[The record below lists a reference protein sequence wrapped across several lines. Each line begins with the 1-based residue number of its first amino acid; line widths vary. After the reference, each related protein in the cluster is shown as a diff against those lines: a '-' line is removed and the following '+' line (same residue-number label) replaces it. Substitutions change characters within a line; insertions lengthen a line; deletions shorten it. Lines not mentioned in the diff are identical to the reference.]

1 MLLMN
6 ETSKDVFLCN
16 KPHYNP
22 GKCALI
28 RAEVTS
34 LFIIH
39 ENITMCS
46 EIHSAAGNLAREYK
60 KTPHIP
66 NYKRHCKNPVGVYF
80 LSTCKVLHYRL
91 KQHKHITV

>member
-6 ETSKDVFLCN
+6 ETSKDLFLCN

-22 GKCALI
+22 SKCALI

-34 LFIIH
+34 SFIIH
-39 ENITMCS
+39 ENITMSS
-46 EIHSAAGNLAREYK
+46 EIYSVAGNLAWENK
-60 KTPHIP
+60 KTHIS
-66 NYKRHCKNPVGVYF
+66 NYERHCKNPVAVYF